1 MKNFNEENYFQIHRV
16 DGRTDQEKTD
26 DLIKEY
32 LERLKLSSENDRDK
46 DIEGRLRA
54 LQDINN
60 SKSVRKYN

>member
-1 MKNFNEENYFQIHRV
+1 MKNFNEENYFQIHQV

-32 LERLKLSSENDRDK
+32 LEKLELSENDRDK
-46 DIEGRLRA
+46 EIEERLQM

-60 SKSVRKYN
+60 SKSVRK

>member
-32 LERLKLSSENDRDK
+32 LEKLELSENDRDK
-46 DIEGRLRA
+46 EIEERLQM

-60 SKSVRKYN
+60 SKSVRK